1 MIVLFSLF
9 QIVIP
14 FFSLLIKDIVFLN
27 ERCANQ
33 LPNGHVNFEV
43 CFFFFLSSFLL
54 KAVETTIVHFNRCTS
69 VEETVA

>member
-43 CFFFFLSSFLL
+43 CFFFFFKFLFI
-54 KAVETTIVHFNRCTS
+54 KGSGNNYCPF
-69 VEETVA
+69 